1 MKRRKEER
9 VIKFKRVDDHLLFY
23 GLRVINFRPFLLF
36 ALSFAAGILCCYL
49 FGFYAFLINLIILPA
64 LVGFIFILKKKGR
77 RIAGVFLA
85 CTAAAC
91 VIFSIG
97 GLALAVRIADFE
109 TAGAVSGECYVEGV
123 VKEIAETSDSKVYTL
138 GDLTIVSGET
148 GEIVRTDYRIRI
160 YIYGGG
166 TELTLGARAIFNT
179 EVTTYETWA
188 YGHINTSAI
197 LDRVRY
203 FAFAEPDSFLTVG
216 QEAPDVFGLVGEHI
230 REVVFSGMDDSAAAL
245 AYAML
250 TGNAGFMD
258 EDVLQNFRYGGV
270 AHIFAVS
277 GLHIG
282 IVYLL
287 LSVLFKKLRLKLWLR
302 FLLITAGLV
311 FYAGVCSFSPSSVRA
326 LIMCVVMMAM
336 KFKGV
341 QYDRLNS
348 VSIAALA
355 VLAINPVYLFSVGFI
370 LSVSAAGGIIVLGA
384 HLSRNFARIP
394 HMPRKLA
401 FALGTALSAQ
411 ICTFPVLIDF
421 FGYISA
427 ISFVLNL
434 LFIPVISSV
443 YAVLFVA
450 GVLASVLPFASAA
463 LLFIPEYLLRLAVLP
478 IVMADF
484 RFWLICG
491 FSFGGCSLLW
501 YFGIY
506 FLSDKINLRVWVKAI
521 GATLLSGVFV
531 CLMVMRNVSLG
542 MDGYMTVHGYYGSNF
557 VLIHEGGNVVM
568 VCLGVPDSDHIEK
581 IFLKENITEI
591 DALVSLGTASD
602 ANMVLPIVLENAQVK
617 KMYVNAE
624 LGFVNTFQ
632 TVEVQEVS
640 SFFDCGGMD
649 MIFSAEE
656 ALYVN
661 FGNAD
666 VLFVEDIEEGAE
678 GLPDCDLMITAYG
691 GDFLQN
697 INREEEIY
705 FEKADGKM
713 SVYSLGDLQ
722 IGRRDG
728 IISVKE
734 AV

>member
-1 MKRRKEER
+1 MIRRKEER

-36 ALSFAAGILCCYL
+36 ALSFAAGILCCFL

-64 LVGFIFILKKKGR
+64 LVGFIFVLKKKGR

-85 CTAAAC
+85 CTVAAC
-91 VIFSIG
+91 MIYSIG
-97 GLALAVRIADFE
+97 SMAFAVRIADFE
-109 TAGAVSGECYVEGV
+109 KASAVSGECYVEGV
-123 VKEIAETSDSKVYTL
+123 VKEIGETSDTKVYTL
-138 GDLTIVSGET
+138 GDLTLVSGDT
-148 GEIVRTDYRIRI
+148 GEIIRTDYRIRI

-166 TELTLGARAIFNT
+166 SDLTLGTRAIFNT

-203 FAFAEPDSFLTVG
+203 FAFADPDGFLIGGKET
-216 QEAPDVFGLVGEHI
+216 PDLFGLVGEHL
-230 REVVFSGMDDSAAAL
+230 REVIFSGMDDSTAAITC
-245 AYAML
+245 AML
-250 TGNAGFMD
+250 TGNSGFMD

-287 LSVLFKKLRLKLWLR
+287 LSTLFKKLRLNLLLR
-302 FLLITAGLV
+302 FLLITAGLI

-326 LIMCVVMMAM
+326 LVMCVVMMAL
-336 KFKGV
+336 KFKGA

-348 VSIAALA
+348 VSIASLA
-355 VLAINPVYLFSVGFI
+355 VLVINPVYLFSVGFL
-370 LSVSAAGGIIVLGA
+370 LSVSAAGGIIVLGG
-384 HLSRNFARIP
+384 HLSRNLARIP

-401 FALGTALSAQ
+401 YALGTAVSAQ

-450 GVLASVLPFASAA
+450 CVLAAVFPFASAA
-463 LLFIPEYLLRLAVLP
+463 LLFIPEYLLRIAVLP
-478 IVMADF
+478 IIMADF

-491 FSFGGCSLLW
+491 FSFGGCALLW
-501 YFGIY
+501 YVGIY
-506 FLSDKINLRVWVKAI
+506 FLSDKINLRAWVKLI
-521 GATLLSGVFV
+521 GTVLLSAVFV
-531 CLMVMRNVSLG
+531 CLMILRNVPFG
-542 MDGYMTVHGYYGSNF
+542 MEGYMTVHGYYGSNF
-557 VLIHEGGNVVM
+557 VLIHEGGKVIM
-568 VCLGVPDSDHIEK
+568 VSFGVPDTDHVEK
-581 IFLKENITEI
+581 VFLKENITEI

-602 ANMVLPIVLENAQVK
+602 ANLVLPVILENAEVK
-617 KMYVNAE
+617 AMYVNAE
-624 LGFVNTFQ
+624 LGFINTYQ
-632 TVEVQEVS
+632 TVTVQEVS
-640 SFFDCGGMD
+640 GFFDCVGLD
-649 MIFSAEE
+649 MIFSEE
-656 ALYVN
+656 ETLYVN
-661 FGNAD
+661 FGGAD
-666 VLFVEDIEEGAE
+666 VLLVENISNETDKF
-678 GLPDCDLMITAYG
+678 PDCDLMITAYSG
-691 GDFLQN
+691 EFLQN
-697 INREEEIY
+697 IKREEEIY
-705 FEKADGKM
+705 FDKTAGKM
-713 SVYSLGDLQ
+713 SVYSYGDLQ

>member
-36 ALSFAAGILCCYL
+36 VLSFAAGIFCCYL
-49 FGFYAFLINLIILPA
+49 FGFYAFFINLLILPA

-85 CTAAAC
+85 CTVAAC
-91 VIFSIG
+91 MIYSIG
-97 GLALAVRIADFE
+97 SLALTIRIADFE
-109 TAGAVSGECYVEGV
+109 KVSVVSGECYIEGV
-123 VKEIAETSDSKVYTL
+123 VKEIGETSDTKVYTL
-138 GDLTIVSGET
+138 GDLTLVSGDT
-148 GEIVRTDYRIRI
+148 GEIIRTNYRIRI
-160 YIYGGG
+160 YIYGEGSDLALG
-166 TELTLGARAIFNT
+166 TRAIFNT

-197 LDRVRY
+197 LDKVRY
-203 FAFAEPDSFLTVG
+203 FAFADPDGFLISG
-216 QEAPDVFGLVGEHI
+216 KEAPDLFGLVGEHL
-230 REVVFSGMDDSAAAL
+230 REVIFSGMDDSTAAL
-245 AYAML
+245 TYAML
-250 TGNAGFMD
+250 TGNSGFMD

-287 LSVLFKKLRLKLWLR
+287 LSGLLKKLNLKLWLR

-348 VSIAALA
+348 VCIAALI
-355 VLAINPVYLFSVGFI
+355 VLVINPVYLFSIGFL
-370 LSVSAAGGIIVLGA
+370 LSISAAGGIIVLGG
-384 HLSRNFARIP
+384 HLSRCFARIP
-394 HMPRKLA
+394 HFPRNLA
-401 FALGTALSAQ
+401 YALGTALSAQ
-411 ICTFPVLIDF
+411 VSTFPVLIDS

-434 LFIPVISSV
+434 LFIPAISAV
-443 YAVLFVA
+443 YVVLFVA
-450 GVLASVLPFASAA
+450 CVLAAVLPFASAV
-463 LLFIPEYLLRLAVLP
+463 LLFVPEYLLRIAVLP
-478 IVMADF
+478 IIMADF
-484 RFWLICG
+484 KFWLICG

-506 FLSDKINLRVWVKAI
+506 FLSDKINLRIWVKAI
-521 GATLLSGVFV
+521 GATLLSAVFV
-531 CLMVMRNVSLG
+531 CTMVLRNASCNL
-542 MDGYMTVHGYYGSNF
+542 DGYMTVHGYYGSNF
-557 VLIHEGGNVVM
+557 VLIHDGGSVVM
-568 VCLGVPDSDHIEK
+568 ISLGMPDTDHIEK

-591 DALVSLGTASD
+591 DALISLGTVSD
-602 ANMVLPIVLENAQVK
+602 ANTVLPVVLENAEVK
-617 KMYVNAE
+617 KMIVNE
-624 LGFVNTFQ
+624 KLGFINSFQ
-632 TVEVQEVS
+632 TVKVEEVS
-640 SFFDCGGMD
+640 GFFDCEGLD
-649 MIFSAEE
+649 MIFSETE
-656 ALYVN
+656 ILYVN
-661 FGNAD
+661 FGGAD
-666 VLFVEDIEEGAE
+666 ILFVENIEDGMNVF
-678 GLPDCDLMITAYG
+678 PDCDLMISAYS
-691 GDFLQN
+691 GDFLQK

-705 FEKADGKM
+705 FEKAEGKM
-713 SVYSLGDLQ
+713 SVYSFGDLQ